1 MMHKVTFIPGD
12 GIGPDVAFAARRV
25 VEATGVQI
33 EWEEKIAGEPAIEK
47 YDTPLPD
54 DTLESIKRNKV
65 AFKGPI
71 TTPIGGGYRSVNVLL
86 RQLLN
91 LYACVRPARSI
102 PGTKTPFQNI
112 DLVVIRENTE
122 DVYAGVEFPPHSEEA
137 KKIISLCNGKVRE
150 DSAITLKPI
159 SFYASERIVRFAF
172 RYAIEHN
179 RKKVTCVTKANI
191 MKFTD
196 GLFLEAARKVAEEFP
211 QIEFEERLV
220 DNMAMQ
226 LVQKPHLYDV
236 LVTPN
241 LYGDILS
248 DLCAG
253 LIGGLGV
260 APGANIGD
268 EAAVFEPVHGSA
280 PKYKGMN
287 KVNPTAAILSA
298 AMMLDYLGEKEA
310 SQRIEKAV
318 REVIAEGKWV
328 TYDLG
333 GNAST
338 TEMTEAI
345 IDKLGG

>member
-1 MMHKVTFIPGD
+1 MHKVTFIPGD
-12 GIGPDVAFAARRV
+12 GVGPEVAYAAKKV
-25 VEATGVQI
+25 VEASGVKI
-33 EWEEKIAGEPAIEK
+33 EWEEKIAGEPAVEK
-47 YDTPLPD
+47 YNTPLPD
-54 DTLESIKRNKV
+54 DTLESIRNNKV

-71 TTPIGGGYRSVNVLL
+71 TTPVGGGYRSVNVLL

-102 PGTKTPFQNI
+102 PGVKAPFQNI
-112 DLVVIRENTE
+112 DLVIVRENTE
-122 DVYAGVEFPPHSEEA
+122 DVYAGVEFLPHSPEA
-137 KKIISLCNGKVRE
+137 KKIIELCKDKVRE

-159 SFYASERIVRFAF
+159 SFYASERIARFAF
-172 RYAIEHN
+172 RYALEHN

-236 LVTPN
+236 IVTPN

-253 LIGGLGV
+253 LIGGLGI

-268 EAAVFEPVHGSA
+268 DAAVFEPVHGSA
-280 PKYKGMN
+280 PKYKGLN

-298 AMMLDYLGEKEA
+298 AMMLDYLGEKSA
-310 SQRIEKAV
+310 SERIERAV
-318 REVIAEGKWV
+318 RAVISEGKWV

-333 GNAST
+333 GSAST
-338 TEMTEAI
+338 TEMAEAI
-345 IDKLGG
+345 IDKLGE